1 MYRIFTILVLLG
13 VISGMAYFG
22 KIQYDRMTKTMAQME
37 VSLLQSQDTIKQ
49 LQKEREVF
57 EEATRAYQRDLN
69 KWEND
74 RDRLIGVLQRHDL
87 TRLVIAKPGLVEKRI
102 NDGIEQVWK
111 DFERASGKS
120 DTG

>member
-1 MYRIFTILVLLG
+1 
-13 VISGMAYFG
+13 
-22 KIQYDRMTKTMAQME
+22 ME
-37 VSLLQSQDTIKQ
+37 VALLQSQDTIKQ
-49 LQKEREVF
+49 LQQEREAF

-74 RDRLIGVLQRHDL
+74 RDRLIGVLQKHDL

-111 DFERASGKS
+111 DFELASGKS